1 VSDTE
6 LRFKI
11 ETFSP
16 ETIPMERLGQYMAD
30 LGAMLGN
37 PAAVH
42 FVKLLKG
49 STNIVH
55 RVEEPE
61 AEEVL
66 ARVADVA
73 KGDAEVVNLN
83 AFKSLNR
90 RLKEDNTS
98 AKLLARGTKAPLL
111 MFPGIRTVER
121 RFIPPIIQ
129 PGSIDGQLISIGGK
143 DASVPVR
150 IQDDDAIYH
159 CTTTRDEARKL
170 APHLF
175 GSRLRL
181 VGEGRWFRSD
191 EGEWTLEHFK
201 ILSFDP
207 LDERPLP
214 DIVRQLRRVK
224 NDFTTEAWDE
234 IFEMR
239 DDGEHLN

>member
-1 VSDTE
+1 LSDTE

-11 ETFSP
+11 EAFSP

-37 PAAVH
+37 PTAVH

-55 RVEEPE
+55 RIEQPE

-73 KGDAEVVNLN
+73 RGDAEVINLN

-90 RLKEDNTS
+90 RLKEDNAS
-98 AKLLARGTKAPLL
+98 GKLLASGTKVPLL
-111 MFPGIRTVER
+111 VFSGVRAVER
-121 RFIPPIIQ
+121 SFIPPITQ
-129 PGSIDGQLISIGGK
+129 PGSIDGTLISIGGK

-150 IQDDDAIYH
+150 IQDEDTIYH
-159 CTTTRDEARKL
+159 CTTTRDEARRL

-175 GSRLRL
+175 GNRLRL

-201 ILSFDP
+201 ILSFDQ

-224 NDFTTEAWDE
+224 NDYTTEVWDE
-234 IFEMR
+234 ILEMR
-239 DDGEHLN
+239 EDGEDLN